1 MRTVAPDLGTTT
13 RRRPEAKLEL
23 SIVMP
28 CLNEA
33 RTVGTCIR
41 KAQASLEQLSIAGE
55 VVVADNGSTDGSQAI
70 AEELGARVVPVD
82 ERGYGS
88 ALLAGIAAARG
99 RYVIM
104 GDADDTYDFGELGPM
119 VAKLNEGCDLV
130 VGNRFRGMIRPGAMP
145 FLHKYLGNPALSFIG
160 RRMFGTNSGDI
171 YCGLRG
177 FDRERILG
185 LNLRATGMEFA
196 VEMVVKATMTGLEV
210 AEVPT
215 TLSPDAQQRKAH
227 LRTWRDGWRSLRL
240 LLLYSPRWLFLYP
253 GITFLALGLVGTA
266 WLVPGPRTLGGVTF
280 DIRTLL
286 YASLAVVVGL
296 QAVYFFV
303 TARWFG
309 ISEGLVPDEPRLRRI
324 VGALTPALGLAAGL
338 LLVAGGLGLSI
349 VAVAMWNEQGFGEL
363 DYPEIMRIVIPGS
376 TLIVCG
382 MQTVMLSLFL
392 SMLGLRRR

>member
-1 MRTVAPDLGTTT
+1 MTTEIQTERTT
-13 RRRPEAKLEL
+13 RRRPAGELEL
-23 SIVMP
+23 SIVIP

-33 RTVGTCIR
+33 GTVGACVR
-41 KAQASLEQLSIAGE
+41 KAQASLERLSIAGE

-70 AEELGARVVPVD
+70 AEELGARVVPAD
-82 ERGYGS
+82 ERGYGG
-88 ALLAGIAAARG
+88 ALSAGIAAARG

-104 GDADDTYDFGELGPM
+104 GDADDTYDFGELGPL
-119 VAKLNEGCDLV
+119 VAELREGRDLV
-130 VGNRFRGMIRPGAMP
+130 VGNRFLGTIRPGSMP
-145 FLHKYLGNPALSFIG
+145 FLHKYVGNPALSFIG
-160 RRMFGTNSGDI
+160 RRLFGTNCGDI

-177 FDRERILG
+177 FDREQILG
-185 LNLRATGMEFA
+185 LDLRATGMEFA
-196 VEMVVKATMTGLEV
+196 VEMVVKATMKGLRI

-240 LLLYSPRWLFLYP
+240 LLLYSPRSLFLYP
-253 GITFLALGLVGTA
+253 GVTLLAVGLAGMA
-266 WLVPGPRTLGGVTF
+266 WLVPEPRTLGDVTF
-280 DIRTLL
+280 DISTLL
-286 YASLAVVVGL
+286 YAGLAIVVGL

-324 VGALTPALGLAAGL
+324 VGALTPAAALVAGL
-338 LLVAGGLGLSI
+338 LLIAAGLGLSV
-349 VAVAMWNEQGFGEL
+349 VAVAMWNQQGFGDL
-363 DYPEIMRIVIPGS
+363 DYPEILRIVIPGS

-382 MQTVMLSLFL
+382 MQTVLLSLFL